1 MSALDPNDLSS
12 LLLVYVPLLA
22 ATGLIAG
29 VLAGLLGVGG
39 GIVIVPVLYHV
50 FSSLGVDTEIR
61 MHLAV
66 GTSLATIVPTSIR
79 SSLAHYRKGSFDAAL
94 FRAWAPGIFIGV
106 LLGTWLA
113 NLVTF
118 TALTSVFAIV
128 ALGVSIH
135 MGLGSQAA
143 RLAPAPPAGPIG
155 AIMTGG
161 IGALSAMM
169 GIGGGTLSVP
179 TMTLFGIPI
188 HRAVGTA
195 AGLGMVIAI
204 PGVVGFVIG
213 GLRMEP
219 LPPFSL
225 GYVNWLG
232 FAVIVPATVLTVPLG
247 ARLAHAL
254 NPQPLRRVFA
264 LFLGVTALRMI
275 WDVVTL
281 QVN

>member
-1 MSALDPNDLSS
+1 MSALDPNDISS
-12 LLLVYVPLLA
+12 LLLVYIPLLA

-50 FSSLGVDTEIR
+50 FGSLGVDTEIR

-79 SSLAHYRKGSFDAAL
+79 SSLAHHRKGSFDAAL
-94 FRAWAPGIFIGV
+94 FLRWAPGIFVGV

-113 NLVTF
+113 NQVTF
-118 TALTSVFAIV
+118 TALTSVFAVV
-128 ALGVSIH
+128 ALGVSLQ
-135 MGLGSQAA
+135 MGFGRPDA
-143 RLAPAPPAGPIG
+143 RLAPAPPTGPAG
-155 AIMTGG
+155 AAMTGI

-204 PGVVGFVIG
+204 PGVVGFIIG
-213 GLRMEP
+213 GLRSSA
-219 LPPFSL
+219 LPPFSF

-232 FAVIVPATVLTVPLG
+232 FALIVPATVLTVPLG

-254 NPQPLRRVFA
+254 DPQPLRRVFA
-264 LFLGVTALRMI
+264 FFLGATALRMI

-281 QVN
+281 QLN